1 MLVSAPVTARR
12 CGAACTTRAQAMILM
27 GDGNDA
33 GNDGN
38 GDAGTAMPTTAI
50 MMMIVII
57 IMIMMTKTTM
67 MMGKPPLPICT
78 TTATINSSNDNVQLQ
93 RFAARLPA
101 VYCS

>member
-1 MLVSAPVTARR
+1 
-12 CGAACTTRAQAMILM
+12 MIWM

-33 GNDGN
+33 GNDSN

-50 MMMIVII
+50 MMML
-57 IMIMMTKTTM
+57 IMIIMTKTTM